1 MAHQLALPVS
11 VTPEEIARKKSLGAA
26 LELCADI
33 AGFDKDK
40 QLQSTL
46 GVDRATFSRWQ
57 AGTEGIKWEK
67 LSALM
72 DACGNDAPLLWMLHQ
87 RGYDLHSI
95 RRVETAVEKENRELR
110 EQLTAA
116 RRLLIGVAA

>member
-1 MAHQLALPVS
+1 MAHQIAFPVS
-11 VTPEEIARKKSLGAA
+11 VSVEEIARKKSLGAA

-67 LSALM
+67 LAALM

-87 RGYDLHSI
+87 RGWDLHAMRRQETETERENRRLREENQAL
-95 RRVETAVEKENRELR
+95 RRVLVGNAT
-110 EQLTAA
+110 
-116 RRLLIGVAA
+116 

>member
-26 LELCADI
+26 LELCADL

-40 QLQSTL
+40 QLQTSL
-46 GVDRATFSRWQ
+46 GVDKATFSRWQ
-57 AGTEGIKWEK
+57 AGTEGIKWDK
-67 LSALM
+67 FAALM
-72 DACGNDAPLLWMLHQ
+72 DACGNDAPLLWMLHA

-95 RRVETAVEKENRELR
+95 RRVETALERENRQLR
-110 EQLTAA
+110 EQLSAA
-116 RRLLIGVAA
+116 RLLLIGSTR

>member
-1 MAHQLALPVS
+1 MAHQIAMPVS

-46 GVDRATFSRWQ
+46 GVDKATFSRWQ
-57 AGTEGIKWEK
+57 AGTEGIKWDK
-67 LSALM
+67 FVALM
-72 DACGNDAPLLWMLHQ
+72 DACGNDAPLLWMLHA
-87 RGYDLHSI
+87 RGYDLHSL
-95 RRVETAVEKENRELR
+95 RRIESSVERENRDLR
-110 EQLTAA
+110 EQLAAA

>member
-87 RGYDLHSI
+87 RGYDLHSL
-95 RRVETAVEKENRELR
+95 RRIETEVERENRQLR
-110 EQLTAA
+110 EQLAAA